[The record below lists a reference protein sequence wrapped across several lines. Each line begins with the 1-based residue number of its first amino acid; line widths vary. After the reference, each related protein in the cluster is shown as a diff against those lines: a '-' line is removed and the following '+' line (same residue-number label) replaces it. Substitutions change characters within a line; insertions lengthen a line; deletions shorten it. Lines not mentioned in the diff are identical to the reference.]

1 MTLVHFFR
9 DGIREAFRGPPVYW
23 AWVGFLG
30 LVFLAGLWFY
40 VGQLQHGLVVTNMTN
55 QVSWGFYIANFAFLV
70 GVAAAAVM
78 LVVPA
83 YIFHR
88 EDVKDVVLL
97 GDTLA
102 ISAVVMAM
110 LFIVVDLGRPDRVWH
125 LIPFIGQFNFPAS
138 MLAWDGVVL
147 NGYLLLNVGI
157 SFYIVYNHYKGRQPR
172 LRNYFPFV
180 LIAIF
185 WAISI
190 HTVTAFL
197 FTANHGRPFWDTPLL
212 APRFIASAFAS
223 GPAIS
228 ILVLQVIRKV
238 SDYPVRQSAIDTL
251 ALVMAVALQVTLFFV
266 LAELFR
272 EFYNESHHAR
282 QARYLFLG
290 LEGYDALRPWIWSGL
305 AMLVVA
311 VTILMI
317 HPLRR
322 NPWLL
327 NVAAVLTIVGVWIE
341 KGMGLVVPG
350 FVPTP
355 TGEIWEYMPSLA
367 EVVIS
372 AGIWAAGL
380 LVFTFLAKAA
390 IPIECGRLR
399 APGVD
404 AANDACAPRP
414 QPASEPAPAAASKP
428 ATAG

>member
-1 MTLVHFFR
+1 MNLVHFLR
-9 DGIREAFRGPPVYW
+9 DGLREILRGPPLYW

-30 LVFLAGLWFY
+30 LVFAAGVWFY
-40 VGQLQHGLVVTNMTN
+40 VGQLQQGLMVTNMTN
-55 QVSWGFYIANFAFLV
+55 QVSWGLYIANFTFLV

-102 ISAVVMAM
+102 IAAVVMAM

-125 LIPFIGQFNFPAS
+125 LIPFLGRFNFPVS
-138 MLAWDGVVL
+138 LLAWDVVVL
-147 NGYLLLNVGI
+147 NGYLVLNLGI
-157 SFYIVYNHYKGRQPR
+157 SFYILYSHYRGRQPR

-197 FTANHGRPFWDTPLL
+197 FTASHGRPFWDTPLL

-228 ILVLQVIRKV
+228 IIALQIVRRL
-238 SDYPVRQSAIDTL
+238 SSYPVRQSAIDTL

-272 EFYNESHHAR
+272 EFYNESHHAL
-282 QARYLFLG
+282 QARYLFFG
-290 LEGYDALRPWIWSGL
+290 LDGYDALRPWIWSAL

-322 NPWLL
+322 NALLL
-327 NVAAVLTIVGVWIE
+327 NLACVLTIVGVWIE
-341 KGMGLVVPG
+341 KGMGLVIPG

-355 TGEIWEYMPSLA
+355 TGEIWEYTPSLA

-390 IPIECGRLR
+390 IPVECGRMR
-399 APGVD
+399 APGV
-404 AANDACAPRP
+404 ASHPDACVPRP
-414 QPASEPAPAAASKP
+414 QEAPAAQPEAAP
-428 ATAG
+428 APSTTA